1 MLSLTNTLTKV
12 TFKKKETWLFL
23 VFCTVPLLLIVGDL
37 LGSNFLQL
45 NAMGNKISF
54 MDFFNAVLSLQ
65 YKITLP
71 IMSLTF
77 LISSSIHDEIK
88 NGVLFLY
95 KDMNRSKIL
104 NSKLLTFITVLFN
117 YIVLLFIACLVTY
130 YTDLRTKS
138 YTTGKFWGSVA
149 ANQDAIAGIVGLVCL
164 MVIIIFLSTA
174 VSLNLSNGFTL
185 LIGTVFAVL
194 STTLSQVKN
203 IKYIFPNSYANDFH
217 KYGFNNTLIITLGI
231 TLIYLIVIYAYSSY
245 KFKHLE
251 Y

>member
-1 MLSLTNTLTKV
+1 MISLTKTLTKV

-23 VFCTVPLLLIVGDL
+23 VFCAVPLLLIVGDL
-37 LGSNFLQL
+37 LGSNFIQL

-54 MDFFNAVLSLQ
+54 IDFFNAVLSLQ

-71 IMSLTF
+71 IMSLIF
-77 LISSSIHDEIK
+77 LISSAIHDEIK

-95 KDMNRSKIL
+95 KDMSRSKIL
-104 NSKLLTFITVLFN
+104 NSKLLTFITILFN
-117 YIVLLFIACLVTY
+117 YIVLLFITCLITY

-138 YTTGKFWGSVA
+138 YTTGKFWGSLA
-149 ANQDAIAGIVGLVCL
+149 ANQDAIVGILSLVCL
-164 MVIIIFLSTA
+164 MAIVIFLSTA
-174 VSLNLSNGFTL
+174 ISLNLSNGFTL

-203 IKYIFPNSYANDFH
+203 IKYIFPNSYANDLQ
-217 KYGFNNTLIITLGI
+217 KYGFNNALLVMLGVTITYLVII
-231 TLIYLIVIYAYSSY
+231 YFYSLFR
-245 KFKHLE
+245 FKHLE